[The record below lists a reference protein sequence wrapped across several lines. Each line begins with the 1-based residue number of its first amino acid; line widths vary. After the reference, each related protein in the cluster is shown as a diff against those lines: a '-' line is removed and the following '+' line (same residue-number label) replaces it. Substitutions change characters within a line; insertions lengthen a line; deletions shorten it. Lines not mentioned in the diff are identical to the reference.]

1 MLQYADLC
9 SSSPSPLLPL
19 EYLPIIY
26 KKRSCNRVHWKEGH
40 VLLANNSLSEPFA
53 SEFENEACKM
63 LTGYLY
69 GVDPHLTKNSC
80 ATECRSLSTFELFKF
95 TKKLQSR
102 EFLSIHLFIIS
113 YSGNLESFSIF

>member
-1 MLQYADLC
+1 MLA
-9 SSSPSPLLPL
+9 
-19 EYLPIIY
+19 
-26 KKRSCNRVHWKEGH
+26 
-40 VLLANNSLSEPFA
+40 NSLSEPFT

-80 ATECRSLSTFELFKF
+80 ATECRSLFTFDLFKF

-102 EFLSIHLFIIS
+102 EFSSIPLFIK
-113 YSGNLESFSIF
+113 YLKIFENRIRAIEFELSE